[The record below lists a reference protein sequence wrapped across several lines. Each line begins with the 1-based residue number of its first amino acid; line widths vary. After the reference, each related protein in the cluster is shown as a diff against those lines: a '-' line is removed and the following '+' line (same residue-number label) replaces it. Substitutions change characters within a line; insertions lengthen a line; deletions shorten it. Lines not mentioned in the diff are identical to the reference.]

1 MAETLEV
8 YERESR
14 GKRNAR
20 RSRAAGR
27 IPAILYG
34 HGGPSISL
42 SVDSNKLTAVVNR
55 AAHLVALSGAVQENA
70 LFRDIQWDP
79 LGNDILHV
87 DFTRVDEKERIE
99 VAVAIEL
106 RGVAPG
112 TKMGGIINQQM
123 HELSV
128 ECPAMA
134 IPDKL
139 EINVNTLEL
148 GESILASSID
158 LAKGVNLLCDPQT
171 TIVQCVEPMPEEDD
185 EDEAI
190 VDGAIEPEVIGRKT
204 DEEETEAAS

>member
-55 AAHLVALSGAVQENA
+55 AVHLVALSGAVQENA

-87 DFTRVDEKERIE
+87 DFT
-99 VAVAIEL
+99 L
-106 RGVAPG
+106 
-112 TKMGGIINQQM
+112 
-123 HELSV
+123 
-128 ECPAMA
+128 
-134 IPDKL
+134 
-139 EINVNTLEL
+139 LEL
-148 GESILASSID
+148 FL
-158 LAKGVNLLCDPQT
+158 
-171 TIVQCVEPMPEEDD
+171 
-185 EDEAI
+185 
-190 VDGAIEPEVIGRKT
+190 RKL
-204 DEEETEAAS
+204 